1 MAARKRKTDVDGDNK
16 AKVPYKS
23 IRHKVKATLTFKQKK
38 RYASTSTSS
47 MTRAAPCHAV
57 FATAELLEN
66 ILVHAPVKTIFGV
79 QRVCRQFRDIV
90 KTSIILQDKMFLRPP
105 TTAEAVEVWG
115 ILKDADGTW
124 VDEVVRINNMHDLP
138 HNVRRLWD
146 HEADV
151 RQAMSHPNPLL
162 EIDVAHGQDL
172 KSQLLLRMFYG
183 ESFHLNVRN
192 EELRDCSS
200 WRNTYMATL
209 PWEKYRV
216 ILRWEILVRPALQGT
231 IVVPVPDPDLATGH
245 TLGSLV
251 DAAMR
256 SVSPTYSKHDESPGN
271 GRPLHE
277 LVDRLE
283 RETGKGAILRDLTIT
298 GGTVIAPT
306 SQDRALVRD
315 A

>member
-1 MAARKRKTDVDGDNK
+1 MAARKRKADVDGGNMEK
-16 AKVPYKS
+16 KKPC
-23 IRHKVKATLTFKQKK
+23 AT
-38 RYASTSTSS
+38 TSTRITRR

-90 KTSIILQDKMFLRPP
+90 KTSIILQDRMFLRPP
-105 TTAEAVEVWG
+105 PAEVVEVWG
-115 ILKDADGTW
+115 MLKNADGNW
-124 VDEVVRINNMHDLP
+124 VDEIVRINNMHDLP
-138 HNVRRLWD
+138 HNVRYS
-146 HEADV
+146 HGGQADV
-151 RQAMSHPNPLL
+151 RQAMSLPNPLL
-162 EIDVAHGQDL
+162 EIAVVEGQVP
-172 KSQLLLRMFYG
+172 KSQLLLRMVYG

-192 EELRDCSS
+192 AELKDCGS

-216 ILRWEILVRPALQGT
+216 RVRWEILAKPALEGFV
-231 IVVPVPDPDLATGH
+231 VVPVPVPDLATGH
-245 TLGSLV
+245 TLGTLV

-256 SVSPTYSKHDESPGN
+256 SVSPTYSRHNESLSH
-271 GRPLHE
+271 GRSLQE

-283 RETGKGAILRDLTIT
+283 RETGKRAILRDFMIT
-298 GGTVIAPT
+298 GGTIIAPT
-306 SQDRALVRD
+306 DQDRALVRD